1 MHPIVQSSS
10 SSDGFRFLFFYS
22 ARFQVTGVFCQS
34 AIDSAQNDHAT
45 VVQSILANKEMHI
58 QKIRKLFSRFD
69 QQETGVITFAILE
82 EKLDSSEVRE
92 YFETLGLDVWDAW
105 TFFKLLDLDAGLLGR
120 TEAERCWK
128 YIGIYRVYIG
138 LHRHVMLLCHI

>member
-10 SSDGFRFLFFYS
+10 SSDGFRFLFFS

-69 QQETGVITFAILE
+69 QQETGVITFAMLE

-105 TFFKLLDLDAGLLGR
+105 TFFKLLDLDAGRLGR
-120 TEAERCWK
+120 T
-128 YIGIYRVYIG
+128 
-138 LHRHVMLLCHI
+138 